1 MTISGTKTNSKSEWR
16 YGGLRVWQEKKERG
30 KKKRKK
36 RLKGKRVNWFYLFVN
51 FVWCKVQNYKILFRG
66 SI

>member
-1 MTISGTKTNSKSEWR
+1 M
-16 YGGLRVWQEKKERG
+16 GGLRVWWEKKERG